1 MDLHVGVQQGFA
13 PDDSPLVTII
23 GLDDDNTNDLARS
36 VEAAGGRV
44 QCRLDLSSAR
54 HWLHDD
60 RTTSAIFVGIG
71 GLVDSD
77 TLDLVSHLSMKA
89 DQLHRPTV
97 MRTRMEAVDR
107 VAAHAFGRY
116 VTLLCEPHPDE
127 QMSAVSLALSEARA
141 GFSDLPGEM
150 DPQRLRRLA
159 DEVSRIARTLAALS
173 GPRPSSLAAT
183 AVEDAPFAYRAE
195 PQDLADIA
203 GSLKSE
209 DTRRLLR
216 LRRLRDNYF
225 DGTLFADPAWD
236 MLLDLMA
243 ARLEQAQVAVS
254 SLCIAAAVPP
264 TTALRWIKAMTDNG
278 MFERCADPDDGR
290 RIFIRLS
297 DPAAALMTRYLSA
310 AQQMGGLAI

>member
-1 MDLHVGVQQGFA
+1 MDLQIRALQSASAG
-13 PDDSPLVTII
+13 DSPLVTMI
-23 GLDDDNTNDLARS
+23 GLDDDCTDELTRS
-36 VEAAGGRV
+36 VEAAGARV
-44 QCRLDLSSAR
+44 HRRLDRTSAR
-54 HWLHDD
+54 DWVDD
-60 RTTSAIFVGIG
+60 QRVTDAVFVGIG
-71 GLVDSD
+71 GSMDTS
-77 TLDLVSHLSMKA
+77 TLDLLSMLSRDASKH
-89 DQLHRPTV
+89 HRPTL
-97 MRTRMEAVDR
+97 MHTRIEALDE
-107 VAAHAFGRY
+107 VAAHVDGPY
-116 VTLLCEPHPDE
+116 VTLLCEPHPEE
-127 QMSAVSLALSEARA
+127 QLAAVSLALSEARA

-159 DEVSRIARTLAALS
+159 DEVGRIARTLAALS
-173 GPRPSSLAAT
+173 GPRPSSMAAT

-195 PQDLADIA
+195 PLDTAETS
-203 GSLKSE
+203 GSLKS
-209 DTRRLLR
+209 DDIRRLLR

-264 TTALRWIKAMTDNG
+264 TTALRWIKALTDNG

-297 DPAAALMTRYLSA
+297 DPAAALMTRYLTA